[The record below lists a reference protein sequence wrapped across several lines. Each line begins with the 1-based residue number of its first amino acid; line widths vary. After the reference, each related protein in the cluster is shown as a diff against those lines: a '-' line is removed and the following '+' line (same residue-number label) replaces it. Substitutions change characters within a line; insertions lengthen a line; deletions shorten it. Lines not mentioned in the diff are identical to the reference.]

1 MPLLPH
7 QVKFAKGYPDKAF
20 VVHEGGT
27 GKSVCGAVWLHDN
40 RDSDA
45 LVICPK
51 RIVEKWK
58 ETLKKWETKA
68 TVLSKETFKKTPIK
82 KWSAVVCDESDEFA
96 SPLFLKGRSQ
106 LSESLYKLVQAY
118 PDMPIM
124 LATATPVRSS
134 PWNLHSLLCF
144 SGSYYDWKEW
154 REAFFNLESRPYIK
168 WKAWFPKPDWRT
180 KMRPILESHADIV
193 LLKDCVDV
201 LPPVTE
207 TIVKTPYREF
217 PGSEELHPTAR
228 FVEEHQW
235 EQRGKIKYIL
245 EVAKGF
251 RKVIVVAYYVEQLK
265 ALGKELEKDR
275 KTYVVYGGTK
285 GQEEILKEANEVD
298 ECFLVVQAS
307 LGIGWDANTFSC
319 VIFTSMSYKMRDFV
333 QMKYRIR
340 RINDLHP
347 VHYFYLQGGRCD
359 RQVYKTIQA
368 GKDFIPSEWGE

>member
-1 MPLLPH
+1 MNLMPH
-7 QVKFAKGYPDKAF
+7 QIKYAQGAPDK
-20 VVHEGGT
+20 VLMVWETGV
-27 GKSVCGAVWLHDN
+27 GKSVAGAVWLHDK
-40 RDSDA
+40 RDADA

-51 RIVEKWK
+51 RIVAKWQR
-58 ETLKKWETKA
+58 TLQDWDTKA
-68 TVLSKETFKKTPIK
+68 TVLSKENFKKYPIK
-82 KWSAVVCDESDEFA
+82 KWSAVIVDEADEFA
-96 SPLFLKGRSQ
+96 SGLFLKGRSQ

-134 PWNLHSLLCF
+134 SWNLHSLLCF
-144 SGSYYDWKEW
+144 YGQYYDWKEW
-154 REAFFNLESRPYIK
+154 RSTFFSLEARPYLK
-168 WKAWFPKPDWRT
+168 WKAWLPKPDWRK

-207 TIVKTPYREF
+207 TIVKTPCDVF
-217 PGSEELHPTAR
+217 PGTEELQPTAR
-228 FVEEHQW
+228 FVAEHQW
-235 EQRGKIKYIL
+235 EQKNKIKDIL
-245 EVAKGF
+245 EIGKEY

-265 ALGKELEKDR
+265 ALGKMLEKDR
-275 KTYVVYGGTK
+275 QTYVVYGGTK

-319 VIFTSMSYKMRDFV
+319 VIFTSMSYKVRDFV
-333 QMKYRIR
+333 QFKGRVR

-347 VHYFYLQGGRCD
+347 VHYYYLHGGRCD
-359 RQVYKTIQA
+359 KQVYKTIQA
-368 GKDFIPSEWGE
+368 GRDFIPSEW